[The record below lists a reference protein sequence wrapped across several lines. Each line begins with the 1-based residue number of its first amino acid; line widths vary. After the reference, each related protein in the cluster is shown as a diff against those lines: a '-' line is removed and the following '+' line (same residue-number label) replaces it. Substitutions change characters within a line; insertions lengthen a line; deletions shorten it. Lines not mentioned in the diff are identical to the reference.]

1 MKKNSVILAV
11 RKVPPGKISK
21 LVHPDLHL
29 ENYTSYLLPV
39 GVNQPIKAK
48 KGGGK
53 SSKPKRKSSCSKEE
67 GALKSEPQSPS
78 LIGSPFNSVENEQY
92 RFTPPPKK
100 LSKLESDEEYVEH
113 CEKKEIGLQTDERCN
128 TVSKET
134 QTERKC
140 DILHIFS
147 NLRALSEH
155 ITQIWLDFNLVE
167 FVAVPLLWDT
177 RGRSAI

>member
-1 MKKNSVILAV
+1 MDTTRTVKKNSVILAV

-39 GVNQPIKAK
+39 GVSQPIKAK
-48 KGGGK
+48 KSGGK

-113 CEKKEIGLQTDERCN
+113 CEKKEIGSQTDERCN

-140 DILHIFS
+140 DLFNIFS
-147 NLRALSEH
+147 NLRGVLENS
-155 ITQIWLDFNLVE
+155 T
-167 FVAVPLLWDT
+167 
-177 RGRSAI
+177 